1 MKRHTKRVVGCL
13 AAAIAAISGIAYAAT
28 AHNVAQKDKAFSQ
41 GELTAKVGDSITFKN
56 EDTVVHNVY
65 SKSAGNEFNT
75 KSQPPGS
82 TNSVPL
88 VAEGDVEVRC
98 AIHLDM
104 KLIVHVKK

>member
-1 MKRHTKRVVGCL
+1 MKKSTLIVSCL
-13 AAAIAAISGIAYAAT
+13 TVAIAATSGVAYSSAK
-28 AHNVAQKDKAFSQ
+28 HPVAQKDKAFSQ
-41 GELTAKVGDSITFKN
+41 GEMTVKVGDMITFKN

-82 TNSVPL
+82 TNEVAL
-88 VAEGDVEVRC
+88 AAEGDVEVRC
-98 AIHLDM
+98 AIHPDM

>member
-1 MKRHTKRVVGCL
+1 MKSHTKRLVACLVVAL
-13 AAAIAAISGIAYAAT
+13 AATSGIAYAAT
-28 AHNVAQKDKAFSQ
+28 THNVSQKDKAFSQ
-41 GELTAKVGDSITFKN
+41 AELTVKVGDSITFKN
-56 EDTVVHNVY
+56 EDSVVHNVY

-88 VAEGDVEVRC
+88 ATEGDVEVRC
-98 AIHLDM
+98 AIHPDM